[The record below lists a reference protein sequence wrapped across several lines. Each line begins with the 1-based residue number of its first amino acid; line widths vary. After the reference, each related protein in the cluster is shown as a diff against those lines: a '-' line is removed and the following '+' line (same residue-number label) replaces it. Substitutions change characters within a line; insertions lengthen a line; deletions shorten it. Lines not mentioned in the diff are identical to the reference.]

1 MPWCE
6 LVDKIECSWCFL
18 FCFLTSLITFVIVC
32 REGERTL
39 KLHFL
44 SPKSFDLLSQT
55 DLISLFLYLRFL
67 CFFVSHNTKAYIFLV
82 NLFACREGGR
92 AHYNCIFYLKTPGV
106 RVYFLCFFGLWLNF
120 FIFVSFLKR
129 VHSFLYPFFW
139 GFLIFY
145 KTKSLIFL
153 GVFPLFCILCSRTTK
168 SLNFFILF
176 SDFS

>member
-1 MPWCE
+1 MTTISYWRSSPSLHFYIVF
-6 LVDKIECSWCFL
+6 LVEEHTKAVI
-18 FCFLTSLITFVIVC
+18 LISKLSEC

-92 AHYNCIFYLKTPGV
+92 AHYNCIFYLKTPG
-106 RVYFLCFFGLWLNF
+106 RRWKKK
-120 FIFVSFLKR
+120 LK
-129 VHSFLYPFFW
+129 L
-139 GFLIFY
+139 
-145 KTKSLIFL
+145 
-153 GVFPLFCILCSRTTK
+153 
-168 SLNFFILF
+168 
-176 SDFS
+176 